1 MFIQDTRVSRLGV
14 VFIVGWLMACG
25 SSAEATTFVKFYTD
39 AGNTHGY
46 GNANDDFSGAGTLY
60 SDMTTPGS
68 GATATP
74 TACPSSGSCTSAGG
88 DNIQTTLTFTGFVAS
103 ANTGMKVWDDLAPNF
118 GGLGVGT
125 GSSGTDTNDQIN
137 GTNILTL
144 TFTSPITLTGVA
156 TLFDGAHTPFGNGD
170 PLSNTS
176 GFFLLNGNAVSF
188 SNANNNLL
196 NLTEPCSRLKRMAR
210 PIRSFICRVLPIHLQ
225 PHFPP
230 RSRSS
235 PPASVQ
241 WVCLVGAGSGRALL
255 SRPDQNT

>member
-1 MFIQDTRVSRLGV
+1 MFILDTRVARLGY
-14 VFIVGWLMACG
+14 VFIVGLLMTWG
-25 SSAEATTFVKFYTD
+25 SSANATTFIKFYTD

-46 GNANDDFSGAGTLY
+46 GNAGDDFSGAGTLY

-103 ANTGMKVWDDLAPNF
+103 ANTGMKVWDDLTPNF

-125 GSSGTDTNDQIN
+125 GSSGTDTIDQIN

-170 PLSNTS
+170 PLSNTT

-196 NLTEPCSRLKRMAR
+196 NLTGTVFTFEEDGSSDPQFYVSGLAYTSVTPLPAALPLFAGGLGLLGMFAR
-210 PIRSFICRVLPIHLQ
+210 RRKQ
-225 PHFPP
+225 K
-230 RSRSS
+230 
-235 PPASVQ
+235 AS
-241 WVCLVGAGSGRALL
+241 AIAAA
-255 SRPDQNT
+255 

>member
-1 MFIQDTRVSRLGV
+1 MFILDTRVSRLGF

-103 ANTGMKVWDDLAPNF
+103 ANTGMKVWDDLTPNF

-125 GSSGTDTNDQIN
+125 GESGADTIDQIN

-170 PLSNTS
+170 PLSNTT

-188 SNANNNLL
+188 SNANKNLL
-196 NLTEPCSRLKRMAR
+196 NLTGTVFTFEEDGSSDPQFYVSGLAYTSVTPLPAALPLFAGGLGLLGMFAR
-210 PIRSFICRVLPIHLQ
+210 RRKQ
-225 PHFPP
+225 K
-230 RSRSS
+230 
-235 PPASVQ
+235 AS
-241 WVCLVGAGSGRALL
+241 AIAAA
-255 SRPDQNT
+255 